1 MVKQIRI
8 GVGGIIVTPDRDTHV
23 TTSTAADG
31 PDQVQWLRVSGVTG
45 TYSIRFASSPFQPG
59 AQTIAVPPSNPHT
72 VTQGPG
78 TYKYSVYEIVNGN
91 EELRDDPNVV
101 ID

>member
-8 GVGGIIVTPDRDTHV
+8 GVGGRIVVPDRDTHV
-23 TTSTAADG
+23 TTSKAADG

-59 AQTIAVPPSNPHT
+59 AQTITVPPSSPQT

-78 TYKYSVYEIVNGN
+78 TYKYDVLDSNGN
-91 EELRDDPNVV
+91 VTDDPNVIIV
-101 ID
+101 